1 VPFFVVRQLTILSSR
16 HDLRSY
22 DLFSLACQLAKKI
35 NSQLA
40 LPEISSSDA
49 ILSELLS
56 IEAFYLS
63 VGIFIANRV
72 GENLCPGYLKLL
84 TLYLALVAIDSIIVD
99 SLTDSSSRSSPSASY
114 RVRNPYLYT
123 MH

>member
-1 VPFFVVRQLTILSSR
+1 MTFFAVRQLSILSSR
-16 HDLRSY
+16 HDVRSY
-22 DLFSLACQLAKKI
+22 ELFSLACQLAKKI

-40 LPEISSSDA
+40 LPENSSNDA

-56 IEAFYLS
+56 VEAFYLS

-72 GENLCPGYLKLL
+72 GKNLCPGYLKLL
-84 TLYLALVAIDSIIVD
+84 TLYLALVAIDSIITHR
-99 SLTDSSSRSSPSASY
+99 LTDSSSRASHPVSY